1 MPPTKSVGKRLK
13 NRRKELEMTQVEVAE
28 KADISVNYYARVE
41 RGEVNPSLDIFKSI
55 LKALK
60 TTSSKVLDF

>member
-13 NRRKELEMTQVEVAE
+13 NRRKELNMTQGDVAD

-41 RGEVNPSLDIFKSI
+41 RGEVNPSMDIFKAI

-60 TTSSKVLDF
+60 TRSCDVLDF

>member
-1 MPPTKSVGKRLK
+1 
-13 NRRKELEMTQVEVAE
+13 MTQGDVAD

-41 RGEVNPSLDIFKSI
+41 RGEVNPSMDIFKAI

-60 TTSSKVLDF
+60 TRSCDVLDF

>member
-1 MPPTKSVGKRLK
+1 
-13 NRRKELEMTQVEVAE
+13 MTQVEVAE

>member
-13 NRRKELEMTQVEVAE
+13 NRRKELDMTQDDVAD

-41 RGEVNPSLDIFKSI
+41 RGEVNPSMDIFKAI
-55 LKALK
+55 LKSLK
-60 TTSSKVLDF
+60 TRSCDILDF

>member
-1 MPPTKSVGKRLK
+1 MPPTKSVGKRLR
-13 NRRKELEMTQVEVAE
+13 NRRKELEMTQLDVAE

-41 RGEVNPSLDIFKSI
+41 RGEVNPSLDIFKAI

-60 TTSSKVLDF
+60 SRSCDVLDF

>member
-1 MPPTKSVGKRLK
+1 MPPTIKVGKRLK
-13 NRRKELEMTQVEVAE
+13 NRRKELDMTQVEVAE

-60 TTSSKVLDF
+60 TNSSRILDF

>member
-13 NRRKELEMTQVEVAE
+13 NRRKELDMTQDDVAD

-41 RGEVNPSLDIFKSI
+41 RGEVNPSMDIFKAI
-55 LKALK
+55 LRALK
-60 TTSSKVLDF
+60 TRSRDILDF